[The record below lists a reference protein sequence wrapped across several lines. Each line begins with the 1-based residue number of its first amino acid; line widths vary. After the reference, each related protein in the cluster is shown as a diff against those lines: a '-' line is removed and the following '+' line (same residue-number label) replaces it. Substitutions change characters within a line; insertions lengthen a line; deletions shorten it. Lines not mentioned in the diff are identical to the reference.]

1 MEITAEELD
10 LPLVNTGYSL
20 GWVLDKLEEHC
31 EDYGRKRDNAKAKT
45 ISMSEI
51 SGGKGFMSRV
61 FATTVLFDNGNSFK
75 VALKCFTFD
84 VVEAQLDEDY
94 KRNDWKSNIA
104 NYHNN
109 ECETLAFY
117 SSFPGFPCPKAYF
130 TQRISADS
138 DCGLEGKEA
147 PGVIIMDLLDGI
159 SFDEVEHTLTRGKVL
174 NFVKDFAYLH
184 DSIERLPREEWT
196 GRFKGR
202 SHWDPMMFSSGI
214 AKIKQMSEK
223 YPEISS
229 YCQEYPKLE
238 CGPFT
243 DYVIQKRPKELDL
256 WTVVHGDCR
265 TNNIIFKKNADGTAS
280 DEILAYIDFQT
291 ACEGNPM
298 FDAARVLTLCCDS
311 QIRREISEEALQTYY
326 NERQRL
332 CKDRGEELKFDY
344 QSIVELFELAFV
356 QQAIQSAMF
365 FSFSDA
371 NDSLSAESRKR
382 IDDRLKSILI
392 DADEVIKRR
401 RIVEKSK
408 E

>member
-94 KRNDWKSNIA
+94 KRVSRMTGSQISQTTTTMN
-104 NYHNN
+104 
-109 ECETLAFY
+109 
-117 SSFPGFPCPKAYF
+117 AYF